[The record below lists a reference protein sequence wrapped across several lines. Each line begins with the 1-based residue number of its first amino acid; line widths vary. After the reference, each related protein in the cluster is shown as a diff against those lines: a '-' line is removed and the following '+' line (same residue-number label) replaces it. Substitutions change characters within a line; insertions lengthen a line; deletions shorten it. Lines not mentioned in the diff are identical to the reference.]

1 MRVTNTGAAMVASV
15 LMLGCGSSQPTAHT
29 KAPCPAGQSLVT
41 GHFHGAYCV
50 PSARARLATICVET
64 RYELT
69 GIIDR
74 TLRDPQPAAVQNEL
88 ETAARESAA
97 TMQSAMRA
105 LGSSG
110 ENVSEQLA
118 ALAKHRSGMLA
129 YGREVHRARDVSQ
142 EFSRW
147 FRSFVDSD
155 VGCQR
160 GSISG

>member
-1 MRVTNTGAAMVASV
+1 MIASA
-15 LMLGCGSSQPTAHT
+15 LLLGCGSSQPTAHA
-29 KAPCPAGQSLVT
+29 KAPCPAGQSLVA
-41 GHFHGAYCV
+41 GHFHGEYCV

-105 LGSSG
+105 LRSSG

-118 ALAKHRSGMLA
+118 ALAKHRSRMLA
-129 YGREVHRARDVSQ
+129 FGREVHHARDVSQ
-142 EFSRW
+142 DFGRW
-147 FRSFVDSD
+147 FRTLADSD

-160 GSISG
+160 GSING